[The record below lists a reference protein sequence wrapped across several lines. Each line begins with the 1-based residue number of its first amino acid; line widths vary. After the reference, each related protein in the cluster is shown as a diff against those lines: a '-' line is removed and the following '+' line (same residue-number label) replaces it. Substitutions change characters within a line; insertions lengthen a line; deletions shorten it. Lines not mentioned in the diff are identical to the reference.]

1 MGSSWR
7 WGCSEDIGE
16 SGIPLIGGRVTVI
29 VGPHAPIR
37 RNSIVCHAR
46 KVLYLPTDGPYTL
59 LQRLN
64 GVRVLLST
72 IVGQHRWG
80 GLRVRQSL
88 KWTIDETNPGRMT
101 VLVHG

>member
-7 WGCSEDIGE
+7 WGGSEDVGE
-16 SGIPLIGGRVTVI
+16 GGIPLIGGRVTVI

-37 RNSIVCHAR
+37 LNSIVRHAR
-46 KVLYLPTDGPYTL
+46 TVLYLPTNGPYTL
-59 LQRLN
+59 LGRLN

-72 IVGQHRWG
+72 FFGQHRWS

-88 KWTIDETNPGRMT
+88 T
-101 VLVHG
+101 